1 MVYSC
6 STPKLPTASF
16 LGFFIFADKKIMIT
30 TCKQTHHISKEEM
43 TYFIQTNE
51 VILPVG

>member
-1 MVYSC
+1 MLYSC
-6 STPKLPTASF
+6 STPKQPSASF
-16 LGFFIFADKKIMIT
+16 LGFFIFADEKLRIT
-30 TCKQTHHISKEEM
+30 TCQQKHDISKEEM